1 MSHTQQ
7 KVSVSGWAMMGGT
20 ERCGVLQATG
30 LLTTVTQKFRL
41 CVAERNGT
49 AEGMD
54 ICKFNELL

>member
-7 KVSVSGWAMMGGT
+7 KVSVSGRAVGGT

-54 ICKFNELL
+54 VYKFNELL